1 MAGPTLFRPSSITT
15 GLVGYWKFDNDAT
28 DSSGSGYNLT
38 ANNTPTYAI
47 TDYWKTGEY
56 SADLED
62 GSSQYFSILSASA
75 PNLGFTTA
83 YTIAGWFKVESSTS
97 DDIVF
102 SKWTP
107 NTGFMVRMS
116 ANDMSLFHTS
126 TLSSIAWTRPL
137 GKWVHL
143 AWVFNSTNFVAYVDG
158 NCIGVNAFTTVPA
171 STSHLITIG
180 TRSDLADYY
189 DGRIKDLGAWN
200 VALTPIQIKSLALG
214 VDLSLYAYRPTNCA
228 TQPTHYWKMNEA
240 VVSGTRAGTVGGV
253 DLTDATTTPSK
264 GGYIEGASPDFTG
277 DYLSAPDSANWDV
290 GTGDF
295 AVSYWA
301 YHDTSV
307 NGRYMFSHGAGP
319 NLGLRYAGGQ
329 WNVYLNG
336 AAPISYTYTQPL
348 ATWEHYV
355 IKRSGT
361 ALSLWIDGVS
371 VATAVNSTNVTG
383 GATVFSIGSFNDGSN
398 SHDGRICD
406 FAFWKGSYP
415 TDAEIKSLAC
425 GIPLQQTGI
434 VSYWKLDET
443 SGTRADS
450 IGANSLTDNN
460 TVLSGTG
467 KVSNAADFEASN
479 SEYLSAA
486 DSSDWDF
493 GLDGYSVSK
502 WIYFESVGSP
512 RIWSIGGDWASG
524 KGITLGYSGGT
535 LSFYNNGNAGT
546 SDLFTWTPTSGVW
559 YHLSFVRD
567 GANINFKVNSAQHTS
582 SANTDNIDGGTGG
595 MTLGVWSGT
604 LNNYFDGLMDEFLL
618 TKRWLRDEEIKT
630 IYCKGLCAKELTS
643 EERGSSSSSG
653 NFFLFF

>member
-1 MAGPTLFRPSSITT
+1 MAGFPLFRPSSITS

-434 VSYWKLDET
+434 VSYWKLDEA
-443 SGTRADS
+443 SGTRVDS
-450 IGANSLTDNN
+450 IGANNLTDNN

-467 KVSNAADFEASN
+467 KVGDAADFESSN
-479 SEYLSAA
+479 SEYLSIT
-486 DSSDWDF
+486 DGSQS
-493 GLDGYSVSK
+493 GLDLNAEDLTVLCWYNLESAGEKYLLSK
-502 WIYFESVGSP
+502 WVSGSGYRLSVNTSE
-512 RIWSIGGDWASG
+512 INFYLANATEINQAS
-524 KGITLGYSGGT
+524 TT
-535 LSFYNNGNAGT
+535 T
-546 SDLFTWTPTSGVW
+546 TGVW
-559 YHLSFVRD
+559 YHVALTFTPDADRAVLYKDSAVIATDASAAGVIADNAGAFVL
-567 GANINFKVNSAQHTS
+567 GARSDADS
-582 SANTDNIDGGTGG
+582 P
-595 MTLGVWSGT
+595 
-604 LNNYFDGLMDEFLL
+604 YDGLMDEVLIA
-618 TKRWLRDEEIKT
+618 KRWFRDEEIKT

-643 EERGSSSSSG
+643 SEIQLGG
-653 NFFLFF
+653 NQVIWML